1 MFRVNMTRFQTKPSK
16 CMQIFP
22 GAGARIAVLLRGAI
36 DEVWGPCEMKYGVLV
51 KYFLKNRDTFGRS
64 IHLLG
69 LF

>member
-1 MFRVNMTRFQTKPSK
+1 MHADFSRRR
-16 CMQIFP
+16 
-22 GAGARIAVLLRGAI
+22 GAIAVLLRGAI
-36 DEVWGPCEMKYGVLV
+36 DEVWGPSEMKYGVLV